1 VIDPIPEVSENDSDL
16 ARRRATIFATFGFNE
31 LVRVPAGMEAPF
43 RALRLWL
50 DSWKGIG
57 DIEAGMRRVAQLDL
71 EGHGPEQPRR
81 KGCRK

>member
-1 VIDPIPEVSENDSDL
+1 
-16 ARRRATIFATFGFNE
+16 
-31 LVRVPAGMEAPF
+31 
-43 RALRLWL
+43 LRLWL